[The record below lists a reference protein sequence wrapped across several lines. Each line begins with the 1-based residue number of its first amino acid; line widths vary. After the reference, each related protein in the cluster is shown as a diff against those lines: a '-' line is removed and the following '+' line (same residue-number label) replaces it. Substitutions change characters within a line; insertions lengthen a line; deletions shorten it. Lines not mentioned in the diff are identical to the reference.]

1 MKHILIILALLT
13 GLAIADEGMWLYT
26 DPPREILKQRYGFEP
41 SQDWLDHL
49 QRSSVRF
56 NNGGSG
62 SFVSADGL
70 VMTNHHVAADSIHKL
85 SREGKNYI
93 QDGFMANS
101 RAEELETPDLEL
113 NVLMSIEDVT
123 QQVKAARQPG
133 MSEADAA
140 KAQRAVMNTLEK
152 ESLEKTGLRSDVVT
166 LFRGGQYHLYRY
178 QRFTDVRLVF
188 APEIGAAFFG
198 GDADNFEY
206 PRYCLDVSFFR
217 VYDEKGQP
225 YHPKDHLA
233 WNEVGAK
240 EGDLIFVSGHPGSTE
255 RLNTVEHLEF
265 LRDQRFPVGLNVIRR
280 LEVLLKTFGERS
292 QENKRR
298 AQDELFGYQN
308 ARKAYLGMLAG
319 LQDPALMKTKQDQQQ
334 TLRGKV
340 AADPDLKAKF
350 GDPWKA
356 VADTVMIESKIYHD
370 HYLLERGRAFDS
382 QLFTLA
388 REFVR
393 WADEQDRPNADRLRE
408 YRESNLPSLKQAM
421 LSEAPIYADLE
432 TRKLADSLSLMV
444 EWNGFNWP
452 LGQQILAGQSPRQ
465 RAAQLVNQTRLADP
479 AFRKSLFEGGPAA
492 VKASRDPMLELARLV
507 DPRAREL
514 RETYDAKVDTP
525 RKEAYS
531 HIAQALYA
539 AGNTNLYPDATF
551 TLRLAF
557 GTIKGYTEEGRQVP
571 AMTTLGGLYQRAAE
585 QENKEPYQ
593 LPESWAKA
601 KSKLDLSVPYDF
613 VCTADIT
620 GGNSGSPV
628 VDRDGKVV
636 GLIFDGNIQSLVI
649 DFLYNQD
656 QARAV
661 AVDARAIIEALDKV
675 YDAKALVEE
684 IRR

>member
-1 MKHILIILALLT
+1 
-13 GLAIADEGMWLYT
+13 
-26 DPPREILKQRYGFEP
+26 
-41 SQDWLDHL
+41 
-49 QRSSVRF
+49 
-56 NNGGSG
+56 
-62 SFVSADGL
+62 
-70 VMTNHHVAADSIHKL
+70 
-85 SREGKNYI
+85 
-93 QDGFMANS
+93 
-101 RAEELETPDLEL
+101 
-113 NVLMSIEDVT
+113 
-123 QQVKAARQPG
+123 
-133 MSEADAA
+133 
-140 KAQRAVMNTLEK
+140 
-152 ESLEKTGLRSDVVT
+152 
-166 LFRGGQYHLYRY
+166 
-178 QRFTDVRLVF
+178 
-188 APEIGAAFFG
+188 
-198 GDADNFEY
+198 
-206 PRYCLDVSFFR
+206 
-217 VYDEKGQP
+217 
-225 YHPKDHLA
+225 
-233 WNEVGAK
+233 
-240 EGDLIFVSGHPGSTE
+240 GHPGSTE
-255 RLNTVEHLEF
+255 RLNTVEHLQF

-319 LQDPALMKTKQDQQQ
+319 LQDPALMQTKQERQQALRDQV
-334 TLRGKV
+334 L
-340 AADPDLKAKF
+340 ADAELKQKF
-350 GDPWKA
+350 GDPWKD
-356 VADTVMIESKIYHD
+356 VADTVLVESKLYHD

-382 QLFTLA
+382 QLFSLA

-393 WADEQDRPNADRLRE
+393 WADEQGRPNAERLRE

-444 EWNGFNWP
+444 EWKGFNWP
-452 LGQQILAGQSPRQ
+452 LGKQVLAGESPRQ

-492 VKASRDPMLELARLV
+492 VKASNDPMLELARLV
-507 DPRAREL
+507 DPAAREL
-514 RETYDAKVDTP
+514 RETYDTKVDTP

-531 HIAQALYA
+531 KIAQALFA
-539 AGNTNLYPDATF
+539 AGSKNLYPDATF

-557 GTIKGYTEEGRQVP
+557 GTIKGYSEEGHQVP
-571 AMTTLGGLYQRAAE
+571 AMTTLGGLYKRAAE
-585 QENKEPYQ
+585 QENKDPYH

-628 VDRDGKVV
+628 VDREGKVV

-649 DFLYNQD
+649 DFLYSQD

-675 YDAKALVEE
+675 YGAKSLVEE
-684 IRR
+684 IKR